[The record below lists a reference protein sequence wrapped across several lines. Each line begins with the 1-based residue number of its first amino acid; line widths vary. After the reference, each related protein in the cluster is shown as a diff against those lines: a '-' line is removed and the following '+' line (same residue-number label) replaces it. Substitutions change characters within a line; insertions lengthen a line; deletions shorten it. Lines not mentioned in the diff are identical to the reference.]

1 MGAVFHNGPGAAS
14 PLGEIMKE
22 VNITLYELTREE
34 AAKLPT
40 NKQYLFYNSF
50 MNKYGVER
58 AEPGCLAR
66 SKHAASY
73 VKYFIF
79 DREGCDEK

>member
-1 MGAVFHNGPGAAS
+1 
-14 PLGEIMKE
+14 MKE

-40 NKQYLFYNSF
+40 NKQYLIFNSF
-50 MNKYGVER
+50 MNTYRVER
-58 AEPGCLAR
+58 AGPGCLAR

-79 DREGCDEK
+79 DRDGCDEK

>member
-1 MGAVFHNGPGAAS
+1 
-14 PLGEIMKE
+14 MKE

-34 AAKLPT
+34 AAKLRT
-40 NKQYLFYNSF
+40 GKQYLIYNSLCET
-50 MNKYGVER
+50 YRVER

-79 DREGCDEK
+79 DRDGCDEK